1 MMKPIILIG
10 MMGSGKTTIG
20 KALSS
25 HLSLS
30 WIDTD
35 QYIEQ
40 QEQQSISHL
49 FAKKG
54 EAYFRLCETKA
65 LQTLMSTVDVIS
77 TGGGIIVTPINREM
91 IKDKAFVIYLKT
103 SIPTLV
109 ARIDPSNRP
118 LLQDEDMETKLTT
131 LYETRQKLYEE
142 CAHLTIETSSLSI
155 QEVVHSITDV
165 LSL

>member
-35 QYIEQ
+35 QYIEK

-54 EAYFRLCETKA
+54 ESYFRLCETKA
-65 LQTLMSTVDVIS
+65 LETLIPTVDVIS

-118 LLQDEDMETKLTT
+118 LLQNEDMEAKLMM
-131 LYETRQKLYEE
+131 LYEKRQGFYEE

-155 QEVVHSITDV
+155 QEVVHSIINA
-165 LSL
+165 LPL

>member
-49 FAKKG
+49 FAEKG
-54 EAYFRLCETKA
+54 ETYFRRCETKA
-65 LQTLMSTVDVIS
+65 LETLMSTVDVIS

-91 IKDKAFVIYLKT
+91 IKDKSFVIYLKT
-103 SIPTLV
+103 RIPTLV

-131 LYETRQKLYEE
+131 LYEKRQKLYEE

-155 QEVVHSITDV
+155 QEVVHSIIDT